1 MTDALRQLMRS
12 LPPGAVITDAQIT
25 GGYRRD
31 RADIVAAGTP
41 RAVIRPATA
50 KDVSVALSWASA
62 HRVPVVPRGAGHW
75 DVRRGERDRR
85 RCRGVAGKDDRH
97 PRGQPAAAVRR

>member
-1 MTDALRQLMRS
+1 MTDALHQLVRS

-41 RAVIRPATA
+41 RAVIRPATV
-50 KDVSVALSWASA
+50 KDVSLILAWASA
-62 HRVPVVPRGAGHW
+62 NRVPVVPRGAGHW
-75 DVRRGERDRR
+75 HVRRGERDRR
-85 RCRGVAGKDDRH
+85 RCRGVAGKDLSLIH
-97 PRGQPAAAVRR
+97 I